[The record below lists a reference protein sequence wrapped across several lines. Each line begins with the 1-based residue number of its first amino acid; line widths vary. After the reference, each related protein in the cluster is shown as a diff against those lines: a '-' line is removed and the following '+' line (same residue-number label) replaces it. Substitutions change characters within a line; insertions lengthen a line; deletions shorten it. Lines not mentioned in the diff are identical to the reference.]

1 MGVTMQGPLQA
12 LANVLVFIINLERQ
26 CRRRDNT
33 VELLTASG
41 LNRPAVFPAVD
52 GRALY
57 ASGGRLRRMKK
68 FWRICYDDTNGE
80 DSSRITDKLRISDL
94 ASAGAIDIRSKYGC
108 KKSHEAILRM
118 VLRPL
123 PREEFILVFEDDVM
137 LGRMCGGPQ
146 ALLPTLADFT
156 ERLTQAHPERVAL
169 LLGGSPVFGQAAGT
183 HALL

>member
-1 MGVTMQGPLQA
+1 MQGHLQA

-26 CRRRDNT
+26 RQRWDDT

-80 DSSRITDKLRISDL
+80 DSSRVTDKLRISDL
-94 ASAGAIDIRSKYGC
+94 ASAGAIHLVSV
-108 KKSHEAILRM
+108 AILRM
-118 VLRPL
+118 VLRLVPC
-123 PREEFILVFEDDVM
+123 EKFIMVFEDDVM

-146 ALLPTLADFT
+146 AFLPTLADFT
-156 ERLTQAHPERVAL
+156 ERLTQAHPEWVAL

-183 HALL
+183 HALI